1 MTVIYG
7 AGGHGRDIAAWT
19 GWRLVDDDPARAA
32 RPITPEPFVIGVND
46 SRKRLDLAGKLLL
59 RGWDTPEVATSVAT
73 VIGPGV
79 RAQPG
84 TVISPFVHLGCDVV
98 LGPHTHLNS
107 GVFAT
112 RAEIGAFVTIGPG
125 TRVCGDVTIGDR
137 CQIGAGVTIA
147 NLTSICDDVTLGAG
161 AVVVKD
167 ITEPGTYVGVPCGR
181 I

>member
-7 AGGHGRDIAAWT
+7 AGGHGQDIAAFT
-19 GWRLVDDDPARAA
+19 GWRLVDDDPDRGDAPSA
-32 RPITPEPFVIGVND
+32 PEPFVIGVND
-46 SRKRLDLAGKLLL
+46 SHKRLDLAARLLTE
-59 RGWDTPEVATSVAT
+59 GWDNPEIAISVAT

-79 RAQPG
+79 VTQPG
-84 TVISPFVHLGCDVV
+84 VVISPLVHLGCDVW

-125 TRVCGDVTIGDR
+125 TQVCGDVTIGDR

-147 NLTSICDDVTLGAG
+147 NLTAVCDDVVLGAG
-161 AVVVKD
+161 AVVVRD
-167 ITEPGTYVGVPCGR
+167 ITEPGIYVGVPCER
-181 I
+181 V